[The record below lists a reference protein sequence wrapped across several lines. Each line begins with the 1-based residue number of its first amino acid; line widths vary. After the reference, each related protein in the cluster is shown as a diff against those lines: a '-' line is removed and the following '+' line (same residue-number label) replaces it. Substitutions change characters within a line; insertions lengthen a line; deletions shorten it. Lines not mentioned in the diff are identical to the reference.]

1 MQALMASAHRGVDV
15 TLIVPRKNDSKFVA
29 LSSRS
34 YYEDLMAA
42 GVRIAEFKGGLLHTK
57 SLLIDQRI
65 AMFGSVNFDMRS
77 LHLNFEISLLIYNV
91 EFCERLNTLLQSY
104 IKKSNFVDPITWA
117 KRSRLQ
123 RLKENAGYLISPLL

>member
-1 MQALMASAHRGVDV
+1 
-15 TLIVPRKNDSKFVA
+15 
-29 LSSRS
+29 
-34 YYEDLMAA
+34 
-42 GVRIAEFKGGLLHTK
+42 
-57 SLLIDQRI
+57 
-65 AMFGSVNFDMRS
+65 MRS